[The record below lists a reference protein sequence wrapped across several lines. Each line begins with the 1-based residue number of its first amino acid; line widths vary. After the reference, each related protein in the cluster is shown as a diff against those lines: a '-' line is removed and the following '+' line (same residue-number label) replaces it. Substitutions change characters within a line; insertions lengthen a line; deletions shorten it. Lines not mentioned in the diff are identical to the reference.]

1 MTPNTL
7 DSIPPKSQQA
17 LDREATIRKGRSR
30 PNNLRDQVA
39 VEEGT
44 RLWPT
49 PSARDHKGAVENTTT
64 VKNGRFI
71 RTGKDG
77 VEYGATL
84 DGAVKA
90 WPTPTVRDY
99 KGGYRGGRIR
109 KGKISWDTLD
119 VAVQYMESEAHKNNW
134 PTPTANEDAAGT
146 PNGKMQKML
155 GNHPDI
161 RGDGVGTLNP
171 DWVAWI
177 MGLPPRWDCLDP
189 LPESEYLDW
198 LQCQIDRT
206 WWLSERDLPRVSTG
220 VKGRTNRLKALG
232 NGIVPLQAAIAIM
245 ILSEGV

>member
-17 LDREATIRKGRSR
+17 LDREANGARKGRSR

-49 PSARDHKGAVENTTT
+49 PTATERSGINPNTGQGAGLSATA
-64 VKNGRFI
+64 
-71 RTGKDG
+71 
-77 VEYGATL
+77 
-84 DGAVKA
+84 KA
-90 WPTPTVRDY
+90 
-99 KGGYRGGRIR
+99 
-109 KGKISWDTLD
+109 
-119 VAVQYMESEAHKNNW
+119 W

-171 DWVAWI
+171 DWVAWL

-189 LPESEYLDW
+189 LPEREYLDW

-232 NGIVPLQAAIAIM
+232 NGIVPLQAAIAIT